1 MNTIQTRL
9 IAGTIIAACLS
20 GCGGNSEQAASPMPV
35 RPVTVLTLTQR
46 DFVRESRLT
55 GSVGLYREEHIGFEV
70 GGRVLRVLDMG
81 KEVLGPSFNE
91 GDEMVRQGDMIAQL
105 EDRRYALQVSAL
117 NARLSS
123 LNKQLDAQ
131 RIDVERV
138 AKNEVK
144 AAQLAV
150 DSAVAD
156 LRLAQQTRD
165 RQRELIKTNATSR
178 QDLQEAERGFDAAT
192 ARELQ
197 LGAMLDSTRGG
208 LALKE
213 ARVEATA
220 AQVDELTEDLKLAQ
234 EDLDDCTLYA
244 PFNGRV
250 TRVHTTQGAVVKQGI
265 PIVTLSLMDP
275 IQVKVAVSANED
287 RKIDTGDRVVVYPK
301 HPIDPDAPPIEVQ
314 AIVYEKGAVADP
326 STRTFQIN
334 LMARNRRRLLHH
346 TAPETKDL
354 PVVIEHLPVVR
365 QYEGE
370 GGPLFVQTDCVYEDS
385 DKTYVLRLPGVS
397 FHAKGKQ
404 SAAGKHVPEKV
415 EVELGDDYL
424 TVIKWNFR
432 SLKSSGD
439 LQEGDFLA
447 VGATKEHE
455 PGLAIGRP
463 QWLLR
468 PGDIVPVN
476 FLLDSTPPG
485 FYVPVDAIV
494 TRGRDRAVFV
504 ANDGVAQLRRVNVHE
519 TYRELRRID
528 GDGIDVG
535 TEVIVRGVHYVSDGQ
550 PVSIAG
556 RETEAS

>member
-1 MNTIQTRL
+1 
-9 IAGTIIAACLS
+9 
-20 GCGGNSEQAASPMPV
+20 MPT

-46 DFVRESRLT
+46 DFVRQSRLT
-55 GSVGLYREEHIGFEV
+55 GSVGLYREEQIGFEV

-91 GDEMVRQGDMIAQL
+91 SDEMVRQGEMIAQL
-105 EDRRYALQVSAL
+105 EDRRYELQVSGL
-117 NARLSS
+117 EARLRS
-123 LNKQLDAQ
+123 LNKQWDAQ
-131 RIDVERV
+131 KIDVERV
-138 AKNEVK
+138 ANNEVK

-178 QDLQEAERGFDAAT
+178 QELQEAERDFDAAT
-192 ARELQ
+192 ARKLQ
-197 LGAMLDSTRGG
+197 LGAVLDSTRGG

-220 AQVDELTEDLKLAQ
+220 AQIDELTVDLKLAQ

-244 PFNGRV
+244 PFNGRI

-287 RKIDTGDRVVVYPK
+287 RKIETGDRVLVY
-301 HPIDPDAPPIEVQ
+301 PIDPDGRPIEVQ
-314 AIVYEKGAVADP
+314 TMVYEKGAVADP

-346 TAPETKDL
+346 AAPETKDL
-354 PVVIEHLPVVR
+354 PVVFEHLPVVR
-365 QYEGE
+365 QYQGE
-370 GGPLFVQTDCVYEDS
+370 GGPLFVQTDCFYEDS
-385 DKTYVLRLPGVS
+385 GKMYVLRLPGVS
-397 FHAKGKQ
+397 FHPDGQ
-404 SAAGKHVPEKV
+404 RSAAGKHVPEKV

-439 LQEGDFLA
+439 LREGDFLA

-455 PGLAIGRP
+455 TGLAIGRP

-476 FLLDSTPPG
+476 FLLESTPPG
-485 FYVPVDAIV
+485 FYVPVGAIV

-504 ANDGVAQLRRVNVHE
+504 ANDGVAQLRKVNVHE
-519 TYRELRRID
+519 TYGELRRID
-528 GDGIDVG
+528 GDGIDAG
-535 TEVIVRGVHYVSDGQ
+535 TDVIIRGVHYVSDGQ

-556 RETEAS
+556 RETEAP